1 MLILLPQ
8 WGQVRERT
16 SVFSCTSLGDTK
28 SCHIGTFKADAIFS
42 NVDVVKEPAETICL
56 TADNSHSFCQLTSV
70 ECNHFLLILLLF
82 SYLIDYLLQK

>member
-42 NVDVVKEPAETICL
+42 NVDVVKEPAETIC
-56 TADNSHSFCQLTSV
+56 
-70 ECNHFLLILLLF
+70 
-82 SYLIDYLLQK
+82 

>member
-56 TADNSHSFCQLTSV
+56 TADKLT
-70 ECNHFLLILLLF
+70 FIL
-82 SYLIDYLLQK
+82 SANIC